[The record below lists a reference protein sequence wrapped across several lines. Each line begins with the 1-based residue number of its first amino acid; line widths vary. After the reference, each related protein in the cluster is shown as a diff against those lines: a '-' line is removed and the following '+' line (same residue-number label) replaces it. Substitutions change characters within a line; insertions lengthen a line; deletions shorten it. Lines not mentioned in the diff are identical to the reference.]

1 MSRDGIVL
9 DTALFVSMIVVLS
22 LVTLLGSEVAE
33 VAGWQQSTIDGF
45 ELGIEGVMMLLFFA
59 FTYRVQNELRETL
72 ESLSSV
78 RAAAALN
85 TVLVI
90 PFVYALWYP
99 AIQEPLLSVYFV
111 FAVLL
116 LYNALY
122 PLFVPYLIPRISRLI
137 VRLNKHADTNV
148 EVSDK

>member
-9 DTALFVSMIVVLS
+9 DTALVVAMIVVLA

-33 VAGWQQSTIDGF
+33 IAGWQQSAIDAF
-45 ELGIEGVMMLLFFA
+45 ELGIEAVTMLLIFG

-72 ESLSSV
+72 ESLWSV
-78 RAAAALN
+78 RAAATLN
-85 TVLVI
+85 TVLASG
-90 PFVYALWYP
+90 FVFALWNP
-99 AIQEPLLSVYFV
+99 PIREPLLSVYFV

-137 VRLNKHADTNV
+137 VRLNKHADTKV